1 MPRRSEHTK
10 LLGKWFGVQ
19 MDEVG
24 LREKAIASA
33 GGLISIALV
42 WSVCEA
48 ALGNQG
54 VLVLLPSMGA
64 SAVLLFAVPHGP
76 LSQPWPVAG
85 GHLVSAF
92 VGVLCAKFI
101 PFTPVAAGCAVGA
114 SIAAM
119 HFLKCLHP
127 PGGATALT
135 AVIGGQA
142 IWNLGFSYVWFPVGF
157 NAVLMVVTAIVFGF
171 AFKGRRYP
179 HRPQNTDKLRQKH
192 DGISH
197 EAVVAA
203 VRSMDTFID
212 ISEEDLIELHQKL
225 SEQQKR
231 QS

>member
-1 MPRRSEHTK
+1 MK
-10 LLGKWFGVQ
+10 LLKSWFGPQ

-24 LREKAIASA
+24 LLEKALASA
-33 GGLISIALV
+33 GGIVSISLV
-42 WSVCEA
+42 WIVCNA
-48 ALGNQG
+48 ALGKAG
-54 VLVLLPSMGA
+54 ALILLPSMGA
-64 SAVLLFAVPHGP
+64 SAVLLFAIPHGP
-76 LSQPWPVAG
+76 LSQPWPVFG
-85 GHLVSAF
+85 GHMISAIL
-92 VGVLCAKFI
+92 GVACAKLI
-101 PFTPVAAGCAVGA
+101 PFTALAAGGAVGA

-142 IWNLGFSYVWFPVGF
+142 IWNLGFSYVWFPVGL
-157 NAVLMVVTAIVFGF
+157 NAVLMVVTAIAFGF